1 MFSGSAIQW
10 CWLLAP
16 LGGQGGEVGVTAHD
30 FCMIIAWLKHSSLP
44 LPCAWWARIW
54 HQQLVGAWAAHPS
67 WTQMSL
73 LTPTSV
79 LGAVVGGLNIP
90 PPGTPALAVI
100 NDVWP
105 ITFVSQSPDI
115 AAEPEGEEDVQLG
128 LETPSLSPGRGR
140 DTSASCFGHGLRPLI
155 WSWGSWFPTSDHRGY
170 LRWPQ
175 CWPPLAAQK
184 LEQMN
189 PSCAHLQDQ
198 ALVWRLRSVSL
209 SGDPS
214 LLKSWGMSLFS
225 QWDRG
230 TCHPPVSPGCVTP
243 SSSSSLLA
251 LAWSLE
257 PSPVCSRASLIE
269 GRSMLPAL
277 P

>member
-1 MFSGSAIQW
+1 
-10 CWLLAP
+10 
-16 LGGQGGEVGVTAHD
+16 
-30 FCMIIAWLKHSSLP
+30 
-44 LPCAWWARIW
+44 
-54 HQQLVGAWAAHPS
+54 
-67 WTQMSL
+67 MSL

-90 PPGTPALAVI
+90 PPSTPALAVI
-100 NDVWP
+100 NNVWP
-105 ITFVSQSPDI
+105 ITLVSQSPDI

-128 LETPSLSPGRGR
+128 LETPSLSPG
-140 DTSASCFGHGLRPLI
+140 SAEAETPLLVVLGMVWGL
-155 WSWGSWFPTSDHRGY
+155 WFDPEGADFQ
-170 LRWPQ
+170 PQ
-175 CWPPLAAQK
+175 RVPQVTMLPDCWPPLAAQK
-184 LEQMN
+184 LEQTN
-189 PSCAHLQDQ
+189 PSCAHLQNQ
-198 ALVWRLRSVSL
+198 ALIWRLRSASV

-225 QWDRG
+225 QWDWG

-269 GRSMLPAL
+269 GRSTLPAL